1 MGPLGSKSQERILSA
16 NSEKE
21 KKGGEEGL
29 GHPGELAFEWG
40 WGEEGR
46 KTGQGDPTQP
56 ATQPQK
62 VWMDNRVPRAK
73 SLWKEPTLSGN
84 GPGLAPGCAR
94 QWLGAA
100 CG

>member
-40 WGEEGR
+40 GGEGR
-46 KTGQGDPTQP
+46 KEDWTGRPHTASHATSESLDGQQG
-56 ATQPQK
+56 A
-62 VWMDNRVPRAK
+62 
-73 SLWKEPTLSGN
+73 
-84 GPGLAPGCAR
+84 
-94 QWLGAA
+94 
-100 CG
+100 